1 MTKIALSE
9 KKLKINRIPIRDENT
24 LLNMYIKHQIMCK
37 INTVLTGI
45 FLCWILKFLYF
56 DAFVVSL

>member
-1 MTKIALSE
+1 MTKVALSE
-9 KKLKINRIPIRDENT
+9 KKRLRINRILIRDKNT
-24 LLNMYIKHQIMCK
+24 LLNMYIKHQVMCE

-56 DAFVVSL
+56 DAVVSL